1 MHKQNALAGA
11 LIADAAALGLHWLY
25 DQEHI
30 ARIEATGSL
39 LFRQPDSNVY
49 QDVKGYF
56 AQGARRAG
64 QLSHYGESARLVA
77 QICGQGQYST
87 EAHQQAFFK
96 AFGPCGTFNG
106 YADRPTKALIGKMLN
121 EADDIETP
129 SGADDDQFPGLC
141 PVAGMFAHGY
151 PIAKTIE
158 AVEVISVDELVK
170 ESAEALYTCLELL
183 AEGTVLHAALQQSAD
198 ASSGPIGQ
206 LLQEAMAISKYEPL
220 EVAQHYGLACHMK
233 QGMPLVWHIL
243 NNVDSFGAAIYDNVK
258 CGGDSCGRAMV
269 LGAIAGVA
277 FNVPATLQGVGQKLT
292 SGY

>member
-1 MHKQNALAGA
+1 MHKHNALAGA

-30 ARIEATGSL
+30 ARIESTGSL
-39 LFRQPDSNVY
+39 LFRQPDSNMY

-64 QLSHYGESARLVA
+64 QLSHYGESARIV
-77 QICGQGQYST
+77 GQLCAEGQYSVK
-87 EAHQQAFFK
+87 AHQEAFFK

-106 YADRPTKALIGKMLN
+106 YADRPTKALIGKMLTN
-121 EADDIETP
+121 ADELANP

-151 PIAKTIE
+151 SAATTMD
-158 AVEVISVDELVK
+158 AVEVISVHELVA

-183 AEGTVLHAALQQSAD
+183 SEGVILPAALKQSAD
-198 ASSGPIGQ
+198 ASTGPIGK
-206 LLQEAMAISKYEPL
+206 LLQEAVAIETYDPL
-220 EVAQHYGLACHMK
+220 QVAQHYGLACHMP
-233 QGMPLVWHIL
+233 QGMPVVWHIL
-243 NNVDSFGAAIYDNVK
+243 SNVESFGAAIYDNVK

-269 LGAIAGVA
+269 LGAIAGMA
-277 FNVPATLQGVGQKLT
+277 FNVPATLQNVGQKLT